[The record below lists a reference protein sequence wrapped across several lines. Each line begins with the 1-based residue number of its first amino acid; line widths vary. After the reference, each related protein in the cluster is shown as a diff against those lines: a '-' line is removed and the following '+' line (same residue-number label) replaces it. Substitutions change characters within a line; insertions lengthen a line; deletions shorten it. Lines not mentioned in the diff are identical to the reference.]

1 MSLLSLQA
9 REGAREE
16 EEEVRR
22 LMDDLI
28 DLKLKRWEE
37 REKEVEERERMLE
50 EEREAL
56 RREREEVFARRA
68 LAVVQRE

>member
-1 MSLLSLQA
+1 LEA
-9 REGAREE
+9 REGGREE
-16 EEEVRR
+16 EEEVRQ

-37 REKEVEERERMLE
+37 RGKEVEERERLLE
-50 EEREAL
+50 EERESL

-68 LAVVQRE
+68 LATVQR

>member
-1 MSLLSLQA
+1 LSLQA
-9 REGAREE
+9 KEGQREE

-28 DLKLKRWEE
+28 DLKLKRWEM
-37 REKEVEERERMLE
+37 RGKEVEERERILE

-56 RREREEVFARRA
+56 RREREELFARRA
-68 LAVVQRE
+68 LAIVQRE